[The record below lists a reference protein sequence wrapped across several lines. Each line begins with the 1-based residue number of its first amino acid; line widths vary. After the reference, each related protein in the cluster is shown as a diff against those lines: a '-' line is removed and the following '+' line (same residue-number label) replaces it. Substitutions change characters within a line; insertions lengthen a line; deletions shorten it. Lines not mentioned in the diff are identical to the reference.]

1 MTLQPSNEITF
12 EQPMIRA
19 WVIAASHETE
29 RAAHIQLLAAQLP
42 GLQQME
48 AIYPTRQKVPFLSR
62 LIALTKQRTG
72 TALNKGE
79 IGVLLSNRAIWK
91 RIVKEA
97 RSESEHFLI
106 LESDSVV
113 NDVVMLHQQYPSVEK
128 DYDLFFWGAWLG
140 HAQILRSTKR
150 KVQLSTPHPSPE
162 SARTTYA
169 MGTPFYKTICSG
181 YGYSLNKKAAAYL
194 LKRSNKIAYP
204 VDEFKRYA
212 NPHDLRWGTILPEII
227 SQGKGTTTIGHSA
240 NPLLEKIWISLLDI
254 RNAVICFFN

>member
-1 MTLQPSNEITF
+1 MTLQPTNEISS

-19 WVIAASHETE
+19 WVIAAAHETE
-29 RAAHIQLLAAQLP
+29 RAAHIQLLATQLP

-48 AIYPTRQKVPFLSR
+48 AIYPTRQKVPFINR
-62 LIALTKQRTG
+62 LIAITKQRTG

-97 RSESEHFLI
+97 RNESEHFLI
-106 LESDSVV
+106 LESDSVI
-113 NDVVMLHQQYPSVEK
+113 NDAAMLHQQYQQVQN

-140 HAQILRSTKR
+140 HAQILRSTK
-150 KVQLSTPHPSPE
+150 KKIQLTTPHPSPE
-162 SARTTYA
+162 GFSTSYA
-169 MGTPFYKTICSG
+169 IGMPFYKTICSG

-212 NPHDLRWGTILPEII
+212 NPQDLRWGTIKPEII
-227 SQGKGTTTIGHSA
+227 SQGKGTTTIGHSG
-240 NPLLEKIWISLLDI
+240 NPILEKIWISLLDI